1 MKGELRTNIL
11 GGRKEKDERRNEENK
26 VRSET
31 QSERGRKE
39 EKYREE
45 GQRVEERGSERDW

>member
-26 VRSET
+26 VGSET
-31 QSERGRKE
+31 PSERGRKE